1 MSPLLFVVSL
11 LPLTLLRKV
20 KERYRFG
27 KGKSQLNHLLFM
39 DYLKL
44 YGGSQRD
51 NGSLIQT
58 VCTVTDNIGMAFG
71 IDKCEVLAMRKNLN
85 VKG

>member
-1 MSPLLFVVSL
+1 
-11 LPLTLLRKV
+11 
-20 KERYRFG
+20 
-27 KGKSQLNHLLFM
+27 M

-51 NGSLIQT
+51 NDSLIQT